1 MGKTEGSNEGPFS
14 WIKGI
19 KLKKTQHLDFI
30 IKENGLVKRIN
41 TIFSSRLANNSNNG
55 DRQKKTPQRLPLDA
69 AGGVH
74 RRPRMSCPHTY

>member
-41 TIFSSRLANNSNNG
+41 IIFFL
-55 DRQKKTPQRLPLDA
+55 T
-69 AGGVH
+69 AGQQCQQWG
-74 RRPRMSCPHTY
+74 